1 MVHIL
6 TSYAYTQKPW
16 VCKTVYRVVTIFQ
29 STVVNVMGVSSF
41 QWSQDTRV
49 IIITI
54 TPIIQ
59 LIPAF
64 LQELDS
70 VVVEDK
76 FAQFVF
82 PCQQRV
88 RHAAWSAWHLTT
100 PTPLGL
106 CPHPHVQ
113 IAFQGS
119 SLFSIFSIDIIIL
132 EDRLLDTMTVHTLST
147 CILIPIVSHM
157 VDTTTTQVVTFF

>member
-6 TSYAYTQKPW
+6 TLYAYTQKPW

-41 QWSQDTRV
+41 QWCQDTRV

-59 LIPAF
+59 VIPAF

-70 VVVEDK
+70 VVVED
-76 FAQFVF
+76 QFVQFAF
-82 PCQQRV
+82 PCQQRAH
-88 RHAAWSAWHLTT
+88 HAA
-100 PTPLGL
+100 
-106 CPHPHVQ
+106 
-113 IAFQGS
+113 
-119 SLFSIFSIDIIIL
+119 
-132 EDRLLDTMTVHTLST
+132 
-147 CILIPIVSHM
+147 
-157 VDTTTTQVVTFF
+157 

>member
-88 RHAAWSAWHLTT
+88 RHAA
-100 PTPLGL
+100 
-106 CPHPHVQ
+106 
-113 IAFQGS
+113 
-119 SLFSIFSIDIIIL
+119 
-132 EDRLLDTMTVHTLST
+132 
-147 CILIPIVSHM
+147 
-157 VDTTTTQVVTFF
+157 